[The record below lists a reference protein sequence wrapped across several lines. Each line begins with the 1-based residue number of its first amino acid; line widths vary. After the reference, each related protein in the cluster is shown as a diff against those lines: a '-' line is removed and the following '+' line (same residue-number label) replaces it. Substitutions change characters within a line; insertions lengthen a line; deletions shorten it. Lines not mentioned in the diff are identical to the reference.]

1 MEYPVLKL
9 KKGHEK
15 RVRAGHLWVYSNE
28 LEKIDKSLPVGCLVD
43 IINSKDEFVGTG
55 FFNPNSLIT
64 VRLLTRNKEPID
76 REFFSKR
83 LKVAREIRETLCK
96 HRTAYRLV
104 HSESDFLPGLVIDKY
119 NDSFS
124 IQLNSAGMENYLD
137 IIVNILVRDFNAKNI
152 ILRNDTTARELE
164 GLPRFTKILY
174 GENVEE
180 VIFDGQLKMK
190 VNLLEGQKTGI
201 YLDQTENRHNLIYIS
216 KDAEVLDIFCN
227 EGGFSLAA
235 LKGGAKK
242 VTSIDISEESLQRY
256 RENIELNGFDLNR
269 VEMIKEDAFDYLKEF
284 KKQKTRKYDVINLD
298 PPSFTKTKKNVP
310 QAKKGYYVIN
320 NHAFNMIKEGG
331 YILTSSC
338 SHHLSDSDFQE
349 IVLTA
354 ALKAGRRYMILK
366 IGGAAV
372 DHPIHPRMPETRYLK
387 FMLLKVVN

>member
-9 KKGHEK
+9 KKGFER
-15 RVRAGHLWVYSNE
+15 RVKAGHLWIYSNE
-28 LEKIDKSLPVGCLVD
+28 LEKIDKTLPVGCLVD
-43 IINSKDEFVGTG
+43 AVNSKGEFLGTG

-64 VRLLTRNKEPID
+64 IRLLTRKKEPID
-76 REFFSKR
+76 REFFSRR
-83 LKVAREIRETLCK
+83 LKFARDVRETLCNR
-96 HRTAYRLV
+96 RTAYRLV

-137 IIVNILVRDFNAKNI
+137 IVTSILTKDFNAKNI

-164 GLPRFTKILY
+164 GLPRFKKVLF
-174 GENVEE
+174 GESVEE
-180 VIFDGQLKMK
+180 IILDGKFKMK
-190 VNLLEGQKTGI
+190 VNLLDGQKTGI
-201 YLDQTENRHNLIYIS
+201 YLDQTENRHLLIDIT
-216 KDAEVLDIFCN
+216 KDAEVLDLFCN

-235 LKGGAKK
+235 LLGGAKK
-242 VTSIDISEESLQRY
+242 VTAIDISEESLKRFQ
-256 RENIELNGFDLNR
+256 ENIELNNFDKEK
-269 VEMIKEDAFDYLKEF
+269 VEIIKEDAFDLLKAF
-284 KKQKTRKYDVINLD
+284 KKEGRKFDVINLD

-320 NHAFNMIKEGG
+320 SNAFQMIKEGG

-338 SHHLSDSDFQE
+338 SHHLSENEFQE

-354 ALKAGRRYMILK
+354 ALKAGRQYIILK
-366 IGGAAV
+366 MGGPSV
-372 DHPIHPRMPETRYLK
+372 DHPLHPRMPETRYLK

>member
-1 MEYPVLKL
+1 MDYPVLKL

-28 LEKIDKSLPVGCLVD
+28 VEKIDNSLPIGCLVD
-43 IINSKDEFVGTG
+43 VINSKGEFVGTG
-55 FFNPNSLIT
+55 FYNPNTLIV
-64 VRLLTRNKEPID
+64 VRILTKTKEPID
-76 REFFSKR
+76 RDFFEKR
-83 LKVAREIRETLCK
+83 LKRAREVRETFCS

-104 HSESDFLPGLVIDKY
+104 HSESDFMPGLVIDKY
-119 NDSFS
+119 NDSYS

-137 IIVNILVRDFNAKNI
+137 IITNLLIKEFGAKNI
-152 ILRNDTTARELE
+152 VLRNDTTARELE
-164 GLPRFTKILY
+164 GLPRFKKMLY
-174 GENVEE
+174 GDNVEE
-180 VIFDGQLKMK
+180 IIFDGKLKMK

-201 YLDQTENRHNLIYIS
+201 YLDQTENRHFLIPVS
-216 KDAEVLDIFCN
+216 KDAEVLDVFCN

-235 LKGGAKK
+235 LLGGANK
-242 VTSIDISEESLQRY
+242 VTSIDISQDSLDRFK
-256 RENIELNGFDLNR
+256 ENIELNGFDLNK
-269 VEMIKEDAFDYLKEF
+269 VEMIKGDAFDILKEM
-284 KKQKTRKYDVINLD
+284 KKEKRKFDVINLD

-320 NHAFNMIKEGG
+320 NHAFHMIKEGG

-338 SHHLSDSDFQE
+338 SHHMSEDDFQE

-354 ALKAGRRYMILK
+354 ALKAGRQYMILK
-366 IGGAAV
+366 TGEAAI

>member
-28 LEKIDKSLPVGCLVD
+28 LEKIDKSLPIGCLVD
-43 IINSKDEFVGTG
+43 VINSKEEFVGTG
-55 FFNPNSLIT
+55 FYNPNSLVV
-64 VRLLTRNKEPID
+64 VRILTKTKEPID
-76 REFFSKR
+76 REFFARR
-83 LKVAREIRETLCK
+83 LKRAREIRETFCSN
-96 HRTAYRLV
+96 RTAYRLV

-119 NDSFS
+119 NDSYS

-137 IIVNILVRDFNAKNI
+137 IITNLLIKEFDAKNI

-164 GLPRFTKILY
+164 GLPRFTKVLY
-174 GENVEE
+174 GDNVEE
-180 VIFDGQLKMK
+180 IIFDGKLKMK

-201 YLDQTENRHNLIYIS
+201 YLDQTENRHLLIPIS
-216 KDAEVLDIFCN
+216 KDAEVLDVFCN

-235 LKGGAKK
+235 LLGGAKK
-242 VTSIDISEESLQRY
+242 VTSIDISQESLDRFK
-256 RENIELNGFDLNR
+256 ENIELNGFDLDK
-269 VEMIKEDAFDYLKEF
+269 VEIIKKDAFDILKVM
-284 KKQKTRKYDVINLD
+284 KKEGRKFDVINLD

-320 NHAFNMIKEGG
+320 NHAFNMIREGG

-338 SHHLSDSDFQE
+338 SHHLSEDDFQE

-354 ALKAGRRYMILK
+354 ALKSGRQYMILK
-366 IGGAAV
+366 TGEASI

>member
-28 LEKIDKSLPVGCLVD
+28 LEKFDKTLPVGCLVD
-43 IINSKDEFVGTG
+43 VINSKDEFVGTG

-64 VRLLTRNKEPID
+64 VRLLTRKKEPID
-76 REFFSKR
+76 REFFARR
-83 LKVAREIRETLCK
+83 LRIARDVREKLSK

-119 NDSFS
+119 NDSYS

-137 IIVNILVRDFNAKNI
+137 IITNLLIKDFNAKNI

-164 GLPRFTKILY
+164 GLPRFTKVLY

-180 VIFDGQLKMK
+180 IIFDGKLKMK

-201 YLDQTENRHNLIYIS
+201 YLDQTDNRHLLIDLAN
-216 KDAEVLDIFCN
+216 DAEVLDVFCN

-235 LKGGAKK
+235 LMGGAKK
-242 VTSIDISEESLQRY
+242 VTSIDISEESLQRF
-256 RENIELNGFDLNR
+256 RENVELNGFDINK
-269 VEMIKEDAFDYLKEF
+269 VEMIKKDAFDLLKVF
-284 KKQKTRKYDVINLD
+284 KKEGRKFDVINLD

-338 SHHLSDSDFQE
+338 SHHMSESDFQE

-354 ALKAGRRYMILK
+354 ALKAGRQYMILK
-366 IGGAAV
+366 IGGPSV

>member
-15 RVRAGHLWVYSNE
+15 RVKAGHLWVYSNE
-28 LEKIDKSLPVGCLVD
+28 LEKVNTSLPVGCLVNL
-43 IINSKDEFVGTG
+43 INSNGEFVGTG
-55 FFNPNSLIT
+55 FYNPNSLI
-64 VRLLTRNKEPID
+64 VIRLLTKKKEPID

-83 LKVAREIRETLCK
+83 LKAAYEIRENLCK
-96 HRTAYRLV
+96 NRTAYRLV

-137 IIVNILVRDFNAKNI
+137 IITSLLLRDYNAKNI

-164 GLPRFTKILY
+164 GLPRFTKVLY
-174 GENVEE
+174 GEEVEE
-180 VIFDGQLKMK
+180 IIFDGRLKMK
-190 VNLLEGQKTGI
+190 VNLLKGQKTGI
-201 YLDQTENRHNLIYIS
+201 YLDQTENRHLLIDIS
-216 KDAEVLDIFCN
+216 KDAEVLDVFCN
-227 EGGFSLAA
+227 EGGFSLSA
-235 LKGGAKK
+235 LLGGAKK
-242 VTSIDISEESLQRY
+242 VTAIDISQESLQRFK
-256 RENIELNGFDLNR
+256 ENVELNGFD
-269 VEMIKEDAFDYLKEF
+269 VDKIEFVKEDAFDYLKIM
-284 KKQKTRKYDVINLD
+284 KKENRKFDVINLD

-320 NHAFNMIKEGG
+320 NHAFHMIKSGG

-338 SHHLSDSDFQE
+338 SHHMSESDFQE

-354 ALKAGRRYMILK
+354 ALKAGRQYQILK
-366 IGGAAV
+366 IGGPAI

-387 FMLLKVVN
+387 FMLLRVTN

>member
-28 LEKIDKSLPVGCLVD
+28 LEKIDKTLPVGCLVD
-43 IINSKDEFVGTG
+43 VINSKDEFIGTG
-55 FFNPNSLIT
+55 FYNPNSLIT
-64 VRLLTRNKEPID
+64 VRILTRKKEPID

-83 LKVAREIRETLCK
+83 LKIAQEARASLCK
-96 HRTAYRLV
+96 YRTAYRLV

-119 NDSFS
+119 NDSYS

-137 IIVNILVRDFNAKNI
+137 IITNLLVRNFNAKNI

-180 VIFDGQLKMK
+180 IIFDGKLKMK

-201 YLDQTENRHNLIYIS
+201 YLDQTDNRHLLIDLA
-216 KDAEVLDIFCN
+216 KDAEVLDVFCN

-235 LKGGAKK
+235 LLGGAKK
-242 VTSIDISEESLQRY
+242 VTSIDISEESLQRF
-256 RENIELNGFDLNR
+256 RENVELNGFDINK
-269 VEMIKEDAFDYLKEF
+269 VEFVRKDAFDYLKVL
-284 KKQKTRKYDVINLD
+284 KKEGKKFDVINLD

-338 SHHLSDSDFQE
+338 SHHLSESDFQE

-354 ALKAGRRYMILK
+354 ALKSNRQYTILK
-366 IGGAAV
+366 IGGPSF

-387 FMLLKVVN
+387 FMLLKVIN

>member
-28 LEKIDKSLPVGCLVD
+28 LEKIDKTLPIGCLVD
-43 IINSKDEFVGTG
+43 VINSKDEFVGTG
-55 FFNPNSLIT
+55 FYNPNSLIT
-64 VRLLTRNKEPID
+64 VRLLTRKKEPID
-76 REFFSKR
+76 REFFARR
-83 LKVAREIRETLCK
+83 LKTARDVREKLCSN
-96 HRTAYRLV
+96 RTAYRLV

-124 IQLNSAGMENYLD
+124 IQLNSAGIENYLD
-137 IIVNILVRDFNAKNI
+137 IITNLLIKDFNAKNI

-164 GLPRFTKILY
+164 GLPRFTKVLY

-180 VIFDGQLKMK
+180 VIFDGKIKMK

-201 YLDQTENRHNLIYIS
+201 YLDQTDNRHLLIDLS
-216 KDAEVLDIFCN
+216 EDAEVLDVFCN

-235 LKGGAKK
+235 LMGGAKK
-242 VTSIDISEESLQRY
+242 VTSIDISDESLQRF
-256 RENIELNGFDLNR
+256 RDNIELNGFDINK
-269 VEMIKEDAFDYLKEF
+269 VEIIKKDAFDLLKVF
-284 KKQKTRKYDVINLD
+284 KKEGRKFDVINLD

-338 SHHLSDSDFQE
+338 SHHMSESDFQE

-354 ALKAGRRYMILK
+354 ALKAGRQYMILK
-366 IGGAAV
+366 IGGPSV
-372 DHPIHPRMPETRYLK
+372 DHPVHPRMPETRYLK
-387 FMLLKVVN
+387 FMLLKVIN

>member
-28 LEKIDKSLPVGCLVD
+28 IEKIDKTLPVGCLVD
-43 IINSKDEFVGTG
+43 VINSKDEFVGTG

-64 VRLLTRNKEPID
+64 VRLLTRKKEPID

-83 LKVAREIRETLCK
+83 LKTAREVRETLCK
-96 HRTAYRLV
+96 NRTAYRLV

-137 IIVNILVRDFNAKNI
+137 IITNLLVRDFNAKNI

-180 VIFDGQLKMK
+180 IIFDGKLKMK

-201 YLDQTENRHNLIYIS
+201 YLDQTENRHILIDIS
-216 KDAEVLDIFCN
+216 QDAEVLDVFCN
-227 EGGFSLAA
+227 EGGFSLSA
-235 LKGGAKK
+235 LLGGAKK
-242 VTSIDISEESLQRY
+242 VTSIDISDESLQRFK
-256 RENIELNGFDLNR
+256 ENIELNGLDINK
-269 VEMIKEDAFDYLKEF
+269 VEMIKKDAFDLLKVF
-284 KKQKTRKYDVINLD
+284 KKEGRKFDVINLD

-338 SHHLSDSDFQE
+338 SHHMSENDFQE

-354 ALKAGRRYMILK
+354 ALKAGRQYMILK
-366 IGGAAV
+366 TGGPAI
-372 DHPIHPRMPETRYLK
+372 DHPVHPRMPETRYLK
-387 FMLLKVVN
+387 FMLLKVIN